1 MNSKSNIKAL
11 KSRFQKLEEECAIL
25 KIELNNVHRSYDL
38 KRKQLKELKLKID
51 NFEEQEISVSDH
63 AIVRYLERI
72 DNLDIDNIKQ
82 RILSQEVLVLIEKLG
97 KNGRYPNQDF
107 QIVLKNGVVITV
119 LKK

>member
-1 MNSKSNIKAL
+1 MIDKSNIKAL
-11 KSRFQKLEEECAIL
+11 KNRFRKLESECAIL

-38 KRKQLKELKLKID
+38 KRRQLKELKVKID
-51 NFEEQEISVSDH
+51 NYQEQDISVSDH

-72 DNLDIDNIKQ
+72 KGLDIEEYKQ
-82 RILSQEVLVLIEKLG
+82 EILSKEVLSLIEKLG
-97 KNGRYPNQDF
+97 NSGSYPNQDF